1 MDGQSCKYDLAFKFD
16 AGTSRGVLRQKSSWF
31 IQLSHADQKGI
42 GECGILKGLS
52 VEDFDLFDTNL
63 KESLERYC
71 RDTDDFEWSSI
82 NSFPSIKFGLEI
94 AERDFRNGGNG
105 ILFDNEFSQG
115 KKSIPINGLVWMG
128 EYQFMYDQI
137 KEKIDNG
144 FNCIKLKIGA
154 IDFEK
159 ELSLLKYI
167 RSDFDQTDI
176 ELRVDANGAF
186 SFNEAQ
192 EKLKRLSEFHIH
204 SIEQPI
210 KPGQWEEMAALCEST
225 PLPIALDEELIGITD
240 FKQKKKLIQIILP
253 QYIILKPSLIGGF
266 VSSEEWMQ
274 VANINKVGYWIT
286 SALESNIG
294 LNAIAQWTYDLE
306 LDLPQ
311 GLGTGQLY
319 HNNFEGPLFISDG
332 ALHFNPEISLYQ
344 EFSLFD

>member
-1 MDGQSCKYDLAFKFD
+1 MDGQSCKYDLAFKFE
-16 AGTSRGVLRQKSSWF
+16 AGTSRGVLRQKTSWF
-31 IQLSHADQKGI
+31 IQLSRAGQKGI

-52 VEDFDLFDTNL
+52 VEDFDSFDTNL

-71 RDTDDFEWSSI
+71 KDSDDFEWSSI

-94 AERDFRNGGNG
+94 AEKDFQSGGNG

-154 IDFEK
+154 LDFEK

-167 RSDFDQTDI
+167 RSEFDQTDI

-186 SFNEAQ
+186 SLKEAQ

-210 KPGQWEEMAALCEST
+210 RPGQWEEMAILCENT

-240 FKQKKKLIQIILP
+240 FEQKNKLIQTILP

-266 VSSEEWMQ
+266 VSSEEWME
-274 VANINKVGYWIT
+274 VANRNKVGYWIT

-294 LNAIAQWTYDLE
+294 LNAIAQWTYGLE

-319 HNNFEGPLFISDG
+319 HNNFEGPLFINDG
-332 ALHFNPEISLYQ
+332 TLHFNPEISLYQ